1 MCVFVVCL
9 LSNTKLI
16 ECTLQSFWLTW
27 HLAQHFA
34 ELNLLT
40 HISSCTHL
48 KLYVYRIYIS
58 MLVEFVNVCACYEYW
73 VVYVTVKFNSHL
85 LTFSSHHIT
94 HITHTQHFKHEP
106 KVSLKSN
113 HFTLWRSDF
122 SHPQTADSSTD
133 SSHGVL
139 QSIEACVVIYSFI
152 CCRVWVQENA
162 DLYNTISLK
171 HSFTDDQGMLD
182 YIVTNLRNS
191 HWTTKKKLVSK
202 RLIYTFNENNINLHK

>member
-16 ECTLQSFWLTW
+16 ECTLQSFWLTR

-58 MLVEFVNVCACYEYW
+58 MLVEFVNVCVCYGDW

-133 SSHGVL
+133 SSLGVL
-139 QSIEACVVIYSFI
+139 QSIEACVVIYIHLYVVVSEFRKTLTFI
-152 CCRVWVQENA
+152 TPFHWS
-162 DLYNTISLK
+162 I
-171 HSFTDDQGMLD
+171 HSP
-182 YIVTNLRNS
+182 
-191 HWTTKKKLVSK
+191 TTKEC
-202 RLIYTFNENNINLHK
+202 LIILYPI